1 MTTSLWHDRAPLH
14 RYSDLDTADGGF
26 SDHVDHVVVGAGI
39 TGLTTGLL
47 LARAGTRVA
56 VIEARERGAVTTG
69 RSSAKISVLQGT
81 KLSRMRRHHSQRL
94 VSAYVEGNRE
104 AQAWLLRFCD
114 DHGVPVERR
123 PAVTY
128 AATAED
134 EEAAR
139 AEHEVAA
146 ASGLPVRWQQ
156 RFDVPVPHVG
166 GTVLDD
172 QAQLDPMDL
181 VETLTQQLRAHGGLL
196 HEGRRVVS
204 VSRDGREVE
213 LDDGRRLRA
222 SRVVLAT
229 GTPIL
234 DRGLVFA
241 KVEAQRSYVVA
252 FSGVRPP
259 HEMLLSAGSPSR
271 SLRSVERGEG
281 SLLMVGGAGHTVGRA
296 RSEREHLD
304 SLRQWT
310 AECYPE
316 AVETHAWSAQDYGAP
331 DGVPYVGPLPRGRG
345 RVLVATGFDK
355 WGLTNGVAAA
365 LSLTAEI
372 LGDGPPTWQKPL
384 RHRITGPGEA
394 LRLAELNARVGL
406 AACRALPGIGRRPL
420 CTHLGG
426 VLRRNDAEGTW
437 DCPLHGSRFADDGSV
452 LEGPATQ
459 PLSARSPSEPGG

>member
-1 MTTSLWHDRAPLH
+1 MTTSLWHDRPPPR
-14 RYSDLDTADGGF
+14 RYTDLDTTDGGS
-26 SDHVDHVVVGAGI
+26 SDRFDDIVVGAGI

-47 LARAGTRVA
+47 LARAGRRV
-56 VIEARERGAVTTG
+56 VVLEARERAAVTTG
-69 RSSAKISVLQGT
+69 RSSAKVSLLQGT
-81 KLSRMRRHHSQRL
+81 KLSTMRRHHSQRL

-104 AQAWLLRFCD
+104 GQSWLLRFCD
-114 DHGVPVERR
+114 DNGVPVERR

-128 AATAED
+128 AATAE
-134 EEAAR
+134 EEKATR
-139 AEHEVAA
+139 AEHDVAA
-146 ASGLPVRWQQ
+146 ASGVPVRWEH

-172 QAQLDPMDL
+172 QAQLDPVDV
-181 VETLTQQLRAHGGLL
+181 VEALTEQFRTHGGML
-196 HEGRRVVS
+196 HEGRRVVG
-204 VSRDGREVE
+204 VPLDGREVE

-222 SRVVLAT
+222 SRIVLAT

-252 FSGVRPP
+252 FSGAQPP
-259 HEMLLSAGSPSR
+259 HEMLLSAGSPTR
-271 SLRSVERGEG
+271 SLRSVERDDG
-281 SLLMVGGAGHTVGRA
+281 SLLMVGGAGHTVGRV
-296 RSEREHLD
+296 RSERAHLD
-304 SLRQWT
+304 SLREWT
-310 AECYPE
+310 NEYYPD

-355 WGLTNGVAAA
+355 WGMTNGVAAA
-365 LSLTAEI
+365 LSLSAEI
-372 LGDGPPTWQKPL
+372 LGGGPPTWQKPL

-394 LRLAELNARVGL
+394 LLLAELNARVGM

-452 LEGPATQ
+452 LEGPATR
-459 PLSARSPSEPGG
+459 PLSARLPSEPGR